1 MTKAK
6 ITSKGQITLPKAI
19 RDLLGVCPGDQV
31 VFRTT
36 DAGIVVEANTVDLMT
51 LRGVLKPKLGAKR
64 VTVDGMKEA
73 IRRRKRA

>member
-1 MTKAK
+1 
-6 ITSKGQITLPKAI
+6 
-19 RDLLGVCPGDQV
+19 
-31 VFRTT
+31 
-36 DAGIVVEANTVDLMT
+36 VVEANTVDLMT